1 MIPQGWNGLSLQ
13 DAQATCGFS
22 CLASKCAPFF
32 QIVSVI
38 AAIFRANVRR
48 AIAGFIPWLSKPWYK
63 SRNGPS
69 RLLAMV
75 AALLKMAFIS

>member
-48 AIAGFIPWLSKPWYK
+48 AIPGFIPWLSKPWYL
-63 SRNGPS
+63 GGH
-69 RLLAMV
+69 
-75 AALLKMAFIS
+75 LKPAIKGHFKTGH